1 MKRLSPRNRLSC
13 WLPHFFAVLV
23 LLVLA
28 SQNQKLPADEKIDFF
43 ENKIRPVL
51 VKHCYQCH
59 STKAKKVKGDL
70 LLDSKAGMLK
80 GGDSGPAI
88 VVGEPAE
95 SNLIKALKYDGYEM
109 PPDGK
114 LSEAIIADFENWISA
129 GAVDPR
135 TGDAP
140 LAASAINYDE
150 ALKFWSFQPL
160 SPTDVPKIRARNWAV
175 TDIDRYILSSLEK
188 QKLSPA
194 GPAAPGA
201 LLRRAYFDLV
211 GLPPSPDQLQ
221 AFLSDETE
229 DAFEKV
235 IDQLLKSPQY
245 GERWGRHWLDVARYG
260 EDQAHTF
267 KARKYP
273 LGYRYRDWVVAAI
286 NQDMPY
292 DQFLV
297 NQIAGD
303 LTGEPDRH
311 ERLAALGLFALG
323 PVYYQDN
330 GEKAKALADEWDDRV
345 DTLTRGILG
354 LTVSCA
360 RCHDHKFDPITMR
373 DYYGLTGIFSSSQ
386 YRERPIAPDQVIAAR
401 KVADDALK
409 EQQLVIDRYLADQAR
424 KLRPTLVGEV
434 ASYVMAAWT
443 VVNQS
448 KGGEKPKKVAERLAK
463 QQKLSP
469 TLLMRWVGYL
479 APVKNASQKALRPQL
494 APWWELIALQDATM
508 DLSADEQARA
518 AVQEFADSL
527 QHLAEQVLPQR
538 EKILGHFGANL
549 AFVDGND
556 RAEVPAGEIPLGNL
570 FDDSSAVS
578 LDAAVSSDKFK
589 ATAAAGDLG
598 VDRVTLGLEG
608 TLEIADG
615 IRFQFS
621 HLGADGSKH
630 GSVTNDGWDT
640 QGGIRTEG
648 KPANPGMGRAEQGIG
663 MHANALITF
672 DLAEIRRS
680 GLLPAD
686 QKFVFIADRAGI
698 NDDVAGSPAPS
709 AHLAVILSRPHRK
722 EAVYDAVLAAEVNGK
737 PLKVD
742 ENDMVYY
749 FGDPPA
755 APLTGDGRFVRFEIP
770 VPADARYLTLVT
782 TGAGGGPDGNPINS
796 DHAVFSGARLVL
808 DPPPDSDP
816 LAGKKPAAAAGV
828 ESMRD
833 TALLLSWLLY
843 DEGLLGLPGTEV
855 EGKLQEEARQG
866 LVDLRSRQAEMK
878 KEAESLQIQMAHSLT
893 DGKGADLKVYLSG
906 NPENLGEDAPRSL
919 PAIFTA
925 GTRQPFETQGSGRLE
940 LARSITSPD
949 VPLTARV
956 IVNRIWKGHFGFGI
970 VRTTSNFGERGDRPS
985 HPELLDYLASQFI
998 KHGWSMKRL
1007 HKEIMLSA
1015 VYQQGNT
1022 HDEKAFLKD
1031 PENRLLWKMNRRRLE
1046 IEPWRDA
1053 VLAVTGELDLTV
1065 GGPSIQLSDKNN
1077 MRRTIYGFVSRHRLN
1092 ELLRLFDF
1100 PDPNI
1105 TAANRTTTTVP
1116 LQQLFVLNSDFMI
1129 DRARSLSKQIQ
1140 EKAGQDVEQQAEFV
1154 CQLLF
1159 ARSADKEEVVTFKE
1173 FLELTSNVN
1182 PGEDKLTP
1190 LEQLSLALLGSS
1202 EFLYI
1207 D

>member
-1 MKRLSPRNRLSC
+1 
-13 WLPHFFAVLV
+13 
-23 LLVLA
+23 
-28 SQNQKLPADEKIDFF
+28 
-43 ENKIRPVL
+43 
-51 VKHCYQCH
+51 
-59 STKAKKVKGDL
+59 
-70 LLDSKAGMLK
+70 
-80 GGDSGPAI
+80 
-88 VVGEPAE
+88 
-95 SNLIKALKYDGYEM
+95 
-109 PPDGK
+109 
-114 LSEAIIADFENWISA
+114 
-129 GAVDPR
+129 
-135 TGDAP
+135 
-140 LAASAINYDE
+140 
-150 ALKFWSFQPL
+150 
-160 SPTDVPKIRARNWAV
+160 
-175 TDIDRYILSSLEK
+175 
-188 QKLSPA
+188 
-194 GPAAPGA
+194 
-201 LLRRAYFDLV
+201 
-211 GLPPSPDQLQ
+211 
-221 AFLSDETE
+221 
-229 DAFEKV
+229 
-235 IDQLLKSPQY
+235 
-245 GERWGRHWLDVARYG
+245 
-260 EDQAHTF
+260 
-267 KARKYP
+267 
-273 LGYRYRDWVVAAI
+273 
-286 NQDMPY
+286 
-292 DQFLV
+292 
-297 NQIAGD
+297 
-303 LTGEPDRH
+303 
-311 ERLAALGLFALG
+311 
-323 PVYYQDN
+323 
-330 GEKAKALADEWDDRV
+330 
-345 DTLTRGILG
+345 
-354 LTVSCA
+354 
-360 RCHDHKFDPITMR
+360 
-373 DYYGLTGIFSSSQ
+373 
-386 YRERPIAPDQVIAAR
+386 
-401 KVADDALK
+401 
-409 EQQLVIDRYLADQAR
+409 
-424 KLRPTLVGEV
+424 
-434 ASYVMAAWT
+434 
-443 VVNQS
+443 
-448 KGGEKPKKVAERLAK
+448 
-463 QQKLSP
+463 
-469 TLLMRWVGYL
+469 
-479 APVKNASQKALRPQL
+479 
-494 APWWELIALQDATM
+494 
-508 DLSADEQARA
+508 
-518 AVQEFADSL
+518 
-527 QHLAEQVLPQR
+527 
-538 EKILGHFGANL
+538 
-549 AFVDGND
+549 
-556 RAEVPAGEIPLGNL
+556 
-570 FDDSSAVS
+570 
-578 LDAAVSSDKFK
+578 
-589 ATAAAGDLG
+589 
-598 VDRVTLGLEG
+598 VDRVVLGLEG

-621 HLGADGSKH
+621 HLGADGSTH

-663 MHANALITF
+663 MHANALVTF

-698 NDDVAGSPAPS
+698 NDDVAGSAAPS

-749 FGDPPA
+749 FSDPPT

-782 TGAGGGPDGNPINS
+782 TGAGGGPDGNPINC

-828 ESMRD
+828 EAMRD
-833 TALLLSWLLY
+833 SALLLSWLLY
-843 DEGLLGLPGTEV
+843 DEGLLGLPGNEV

-866 LVDLRSRQAEMK
+866 LADLRSRQAEMK

-919 PAIFTA
+919 PAIFTG

-956 IVNRIWKGHFGFGI
+956 MVNRIWKGHFGFGI

-985 HPELLDYLASQFI
+985 HPELLDYLADKFI
-998 KHGWSMKRL
+998 KHGWSMKWL

-1022 HDEKAFLKD
+1022 HDEKAFHKD

-1053 VLAVTGELDLTV
+1053 LLAVSGELDLTV

-1116 LQQLFVLNSDFMI
+1116 LQQLFVLNSDFMMA
-1129 DRARSLSKQIQ
+1129 RARSLSKKIQ
-1140 EKAGQDVEQQAEFV
+1140 EKAGQDVERQAEFV

-1173 FLELTSNVN
+1173 FLELASNIN